1 MLVTQAQG
9 IMMKLMSVQL
19 LTPVIPV
26 RQQQL
31 MVKPATS
38 KEMLPTARLV
48 KQLLVPTIQ
57 ASKQLQP
64 RPVIMTEQA
73 LATHV
78 VMPVTRAPI
87 MP

>member
-1 MLVTQAQG
+1 MLVTQAQS
-9 IMMKLMSVQL
+9 IMMKKMIVNL

-31 MVKPATS
+31 TVKPAIS
-38 KEMLPTARLV
+38 KGMLPTARPG

-57 ASKQLQP
+57 ASQQLQP
-64 RPVIMTEQA
+64 QPVIMTEQA